1 MDDKRIDQFIEWFG
15 ESVKNNDCDPALYMI
30 NYFFDRF
37 EFNLEQKYW
46 YCWLYGTTYHFPTTY
61 VIWNEFPDFHLVG
74 IERLQNW
81 NNQNYKRLRYQTD
94 TKWNKGH
101 LPQQFLSY
109 QNWVGDKSQ
118 HVQIHSFV
126 NGNPEEDFT
135 AMWNEAKSW
144 HKFGRYTTWFYLQ
157 TLKHCAN
164 VSINS
169 PTLFLED
176 FEGSK
181 SHRNGLCLALG
192 EDNLVNEKLSQ
203 SELKDF
209 DGMAEQILKATQK
222 KYPKLKEKLDYFA
235 METCLCSFKKLFRIK
250 RGRYMGYYHDRQAEE
265 IKQAE
270 QDGWIGINWNPL
282 WQAREES
289 IKKQF
294 LGGIIDKEK
303 MKLYLQENPVKKT
316 KQLILIGGLPVTGK
330 TTLMRQIRTDLGKT
344 YTLKEHGLL
353 RYEDYP
359 HHVVLGIYND
369 EDTFAGTDKLSMAVM
384 KDTTSFLQSNTKKV
398 LVEGDRLF
406 NKKFIDSAISL
417 GYDVN
422 IIICGVT
429 DFNELLKRYQK
440 RGKMQS
446 ASFIKGRN
454 TKISKIMLEYPHK
467 LINTNTKLSA
477 KSIEPLYI

>member
-46 YCWLYGTTYHFPTTY
+46 YCWIYGTTYQFPTTY

-74 IERLQNW
+74 VKRLQDW
-81 NNQNYKRLRYQTD
+81 NNKNYKRLRYQVD

-101 LPQQFLSY
+101 LPDQFLSY
-109 QNWVGDKSQ
+109 QNWVGEQQSQ
-118 HVQIHSFV
+118 HQKIHSFLT
-126 NGNPEEDFT
+126 GHPEEDFT

-157 TLKHCAN
+157 ALTHC
-164 VSINS
+164 SGISLTPNS
-169 PTLFLED
+169 LFLED
-176 FEGSK
+176 YTGSI

-192 EDNLVNEKLSQ
+192 QDHLLNQHLTSTDLT
-203 SELKDF
+203 DF
-209 DGMAEQILKATQK
+209 DEKADYILKTTQK
-222 KYPKLKEKLDYFA
+222 KYPKLKKKLDYFA

-250 RGRYMGYYHDRQAEE
+250 HGRYMGYYHDRQAEE

-270 QDGWIGINWNPL
+270 KDGWIGINWNPL

-303 MKLYLQENPVKKT
+303 MKLFLQKNPVKKT
-316 KQLILIGGLPVTGK
+316 KQLTLIGGLPATGK
-330 TTLMRQIRTDLGKT
+330 TTLMKQIRTKLGKN

-353 RYEDYP
+353 RYEDYL
-359 HHVVLGIYND
+359 HHAVLGIYD
-369 EDTFAGTDKLSMAVM
+369 DTTFEGTDKLSMAVM
-384 KDTTSFLQSNTKKV
+384 KDTTSFLQSNAKKV

-429 DFNELLKRYQK
+429 DFNELLKRYQR

-446 ASFIKGRN
+446 QSFIKGRH
-454 TKISKIMLEYPHK
+454 TKISKIIMEYPHK
-467 LINTNTKLSA
+467 LINTNKMLSA
-477 KSIEPLYI
+477 KSIEPLYN